1 MTKKIIFSI
10 LAAAVVFFAA
20 GANAG
25 LDMQDGKWEITTEVE
40 MPGMPIKMP
49 TVTVTECLTSKAPV
63 PPASDEG
70 EKGEG
75 MECKVVEQKV
85 SGDTITWKVKCS
97 GSSGESESSGKVT
110 YKGDRME
117 GIMKM
122 KAKHGGE
129 AMEMTSRM
137 KGRRI
142 GRCD

>member
-20 GANAG
+20 NANAG
-25 LDMQDGKWEITTEVE
+25 LDMQDGKWEITTEIE
-40 MPGMPIKMP
+40 MLGMPIKMP
-49 TVTVTECLTSKAPV
+49 PVTVTECLTSKAPV
-63 PPASDEG
+63 PE

-75 MECKVVEQKV
+75 MECKMVEQKV

-97 GSSGESESSGKVT
+97 GSSGESEGSGSVT

-117 GIMKM
+117 GVMKM
-122 KAKHGGE
+122 KAKHGNE
-129 AMEMTSRM
+129 MMEMTSRM

-142 GRCD
+142 GKCD